1 MYPNAIFGSVTLY
14 DICFMLGILAALVV
28 ARVYA
33 EKLHIAANLQ
43 NAGILLAA
51 FAILAGYGSAI
62 LFQGFY
68 DYLETGVFALN
79 EGTGVTFYGGL
90 IGGAALFLIV
100 WFTLVRK
107 LCGREA
113 VEIFPQV
120 LGIAACSIAIAHA
133 IGRVGCL
140 MAGCCH
146 GAETDS
152 WLGVY
157 QPGSGI
163 AGKVIPTQ
171 LFEAVFLFEL
181 FLILTYMLFRTRG
194 NGIAVYMLL
203 YGFFRFVNEFLRTD
217 DRGSFIPGLTPSQA
231 WSVLLFAAG
240 AVWLAAEYFI
250 RKRKKEQK
258 KEH

>member
-1 MYPNAIFGSVTLY
+1 MYPYGIIGSVTLY
-14 DICFMLGILAALVV
+14 DICFMIAILAALVV

-33 EKLHIAANLQ
+33 DKLRISAKLQ

-51 FAILAGYGSAI
+51 FAILAGYGSAF

-68 DYLETGVFALN
+68 DFLETGKFVLN
-79 EGTGVTFYGGL
+79 KDTGITFYGGL

-107 LCGREA
+107 LCGKEA
-113 VEIFPQV
+113 VEIFPKV

-140 MAGCCH
+140 TAGCCH

-152 WLGVY
+152 WIGLV

-163 AGKVIPTQ
+163 EGKVIPTQ
-171 LFEAVFLFEL
+171 LFEAIFLFEL
-181 FLILTYMLFRTRG
+181 FLLLTYLLFRTRI

-203 YGFFRFVNEFLRTD
+203 YGIFRFVNEFLRTD

-231 WSVLLFAAG
+231 WSVVLVAAG
-240 AVWLAAEYFI
+240 ALWLLAEFFA
-250 RKRKKEQK
+250 RKLKKRTET
-258 KEH
+258 EN